1 MKISKTKTPKKII
14 SLIAVILSMLL
25 VAGLYVPITAY
36 AYTGVVFRD
45 ISDSLNQNEYRS
57 YDFHLDYSASV
68 SLEVKAIGLVFV
80 DAEFINRDS
89 EKPAVAFKL
98 FGNMTKTVALDKGDY
113 ILNIKNASASTLD
126 YTFSLSAD
134 YGNAENTG
142 IATLLNNVEGTL
154 ESNDY
159 IGYMFYLEKEAVVT
173 VETTDKTTG
182 AFSFEI
188 FKNNSCV
195 SSFDG
200 KGASSTQVKLKAGSY
215 LLFVNEDDGGTLSY
229 QFSLS
234 ADYNSQ
240 DSNITNPN
248 SESDNN
254 DDETKHDDEYYEK
267 YANELDDEGEANEDE
282 EDGDEKDEDE
292 SGDEGDDEEDEDDVV
307 TGVKLDKS
315 SLKLKKGDSR
325 ELAAIYTPYD
335 AVAET
340 DSWSNSNNKVITLN
354 GYDDGTADIKAK
366 NLGKATITYKCDGKF
381 TAQCQVTVD
390 TTSLTIKQGK
400 SKSLKKLVKFVSGN
414 KKAKWKSSKKKIVSV
429 TKKGKIKAKKGGKAT
444 ITAKISGTS
453 YKIIV
458 NVKRKR

>member
-68 SLEVKAIGLVFV
+68 SLEVKANGLAFF

-98 FGNMTKTVALDKGDY
+98 FGNMTKTVDLDKGDY

-134 YGNAENTG
+134 YGNVENTG
-142 IATLLNNVEGTL
+142 KATLLNNVEGTL

-240 DSNITNPN
+240 DTNITNPN

-254 DDETKHDDEYYEK
+254 DTDDSDNADNTKHDDEYYEK

-282 EDGDEKDEDE
+282 EDVDEKDEDE
-292 SGDEGDDEEDEDDVV
+292 DENENADEGDDEGDDEEDEDDVV
-307 TGVKLDKS
+307 TGVKLDHT

-381 TAQCQVTVD
+381 TAQCQVTV
-390 TTSLTIKQGK
+390 
-400 SKSLKKLVKFVSGN
+400 KFVSGN

-429 TKKGKIKAKKGGKAT
+429 TKKGKIKAKKGGKAI